1 LSTIERIGAI
11 SAGRPAMIGWRLDN
25 PSARAAS
32 DCRRYGETMNS
43 FEPVLSGVTALR
55 LDNQLCYALY
65 AASHRMT
72 KCYRPLLER
81 LGLTYP
87 QYLVLIVLWE
97 NDGLTVSD
105 IGRRLRLD
113 SGTLTPVLKRLEAAG
128 FVRRTRRQADERE
141 VEISLTEEGHAL
153 EEQAVEVRRSIVE
166 TLQMTEGEIADLRA
180 RLDVLIATLGGE
192 A

>member
-1 LSTIERIGAI
+1 MTSL
-11 SAGRPAMIGWRLDN
+11 
-25 PSARAAS
+25 
-32 DCRRYGETMNS
+32 
-43 FEPVLSGVTALR
+43 EPIVSGFDTLR

-81 LGLTYP
+81 LGITYP

-97 NDGLTVSD
+97 TDGLTVSE

-113 SGTLTPVLKRLEAAG
+113 SGTLTPVLKRLESARY
-128 FVRRTRRQADERE
+128 VRRTRRQQDERE
-141 VEISLTEEGHAL
+141 VEISLTPEGLAL
-153 EEQAVEVRRSIVE
+153 RDEAVAVRQEIVRQLKMSE
-166 TLQMTEGEIADLRA
+166 AEIAELRI
-180 RLDVLIATLGGE
+180 RLDDLITTLGAE